1 MNKTRNECHS
11 DRRNVSRG
19 IYSSS
24 KFYFVLVPSPT
35 WWIPPL
41 RGPAVGMTKGRR
53 FYGFAHCLCNILRRP
68 AALISLAHG
77 GSFCTVSCGTPLKF
91 YVVISETSPGTAHRP
106 FPTVSLMGIFFN
118 RCSPKT
124 FVFLFPSVETD
135 NIRYTNNCQ
144 LSCSLVIYLW
154 TNARLYDTMF
164 RRLVL

>member
-118 RCSPKT
+118 RRSLKT
-124 FVFLFPSVETD
+124 FVFCSLLFKLTTSVTP
-135 NIRYTNNCQ
+135 ITVNCQ
-144 LSCSLVIYLW
+144 LSTVNDHVHCYLFV
-154 TNARLYDTMF
+154 DKCPP
-164 RRLVL
+164 V